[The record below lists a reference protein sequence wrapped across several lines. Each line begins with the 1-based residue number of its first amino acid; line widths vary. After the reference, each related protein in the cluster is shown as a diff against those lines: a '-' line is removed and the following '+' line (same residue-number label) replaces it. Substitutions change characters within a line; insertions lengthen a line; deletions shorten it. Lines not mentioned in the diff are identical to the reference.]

1 MDKKKCEIC
10 GTSLSMYNKGKRC
23 YTHTE
28 GNAVIER
35 TPVTNCT
42 SYKAREDHRNGLDP
56 ELDADSM
63 SILPVPGTP
72 NYDNMAFDK
81 EVTGIVNADG
91 KLELFDEPLT
101 LADIEEEE

>member
-1 MDKKKCEIC
+1 
-10 GTSLSMYNKGKRC
+10 MYNKGKRC

-42 SYKAREDHRNGLDP
+42 SYKAREDHRGAM
-56 ELDADSM
+56 DAEFEDDAYEV
-63 SILPVPGTP
+63 LPAPGTA

-81 EVTGIVNADG
+81 EVTGIVNEDG